1 MKSKQTLVLKIATLI
16 AYLGMIVVNFLANA
30 LPIAGRNTGEVSDSY
45 PNLFAPAGIT
55 FSIWGLIYL
64 LLAAFVVFYLIKK
77 DNNNR
82 NLWEKVSKL
91 FILSSLANIAWIFC
105 WHYGLISLSVLL
117 MLVILISLIV
127 IAEAFNKEKL
137 NTKEQIFLRL
147 PFSVYF
153 GWITVATIA
162 NISALLVSLSWNG
175 WGITPSSW
183 MIVILLVGALIG
195 ILRTLKDRN
204 IPYIL
209 VFIWAYFGIWFKH
222 NSETGFNGQ
231 YPTII
236 NTVLFSILLFI
247 LTAIFI
253 ILKQK
258 KKK

>member
-16 AYLGMIVVNFLANA
+16 AYLSMIAVNFLANA

-55 FSIWGLIYL
+55 FSIWGIIYL
-64 LLAAFVVFYLIKK
+64 LLATFVVVYLIKK
-77 DNNNR
+77 NNNNR

-105 WHYGLISLSVLL
+105 WHYGLISLSVVL
-117 MLVILISLIV
+117 MLVILISLI
-127 IAEAFNKEKL
+127 IITDSLNKEKL

-147 PFSVYF
+147 PFSIYF
-153 GWITVATIA
+153 GWITIATIA

-175 WGITPSSW
+175 WGIAPSNW
-183 MIVILLVGALIG
+183 MIVILLVGSFIG
-195 ILRTLKDRN
+195 IIRALKDN
-204 IPYIL
+204 NVPYIL

-222 NSETGFNGQ
+222 VSTSGFNEQ
-231 YPTII
+231 YPIVI
-236 NTVLFSILLFI
+236 NTTLFSILLFI

-253 ILKQK
+253 IK
-258 KKK
+258 KRK